1 MKPLRPNLRA
11 VIVRFTSLFGR
22 SSRDREL
29 AAELE
34 SHLRMHVDDGV
45 RAGMSPEEAR
55 RHALIELGGVE
66 QTKEKYRER
75 RGLPWLESLLQDVR
89 FGLRMLRKNPGF
101 TTVAVLTLA
110 LGIGAN
116 TAIFSVVDAVLLNPI
131 PFSHSGQLVDLYEKT
146 SVSPRAGIP
155 YPDLLDWQRENR
167 GFEGIAGYL
176 GDAFTFTGSGRPL
189 RLNGERVSANFFSV
203 LGVRLILGRTFRAQE
218 DQLGAAPVVLISEG
232 FWKRAFGSD
241 PAILGKSIELNG
253 IAHTIIG
260 VIPAD
265 FHLFSRFDSRAT
277 DAVFVPLGQWNIGVL
292 RQRNIRMGLTAVG
305 RLKQG
310 VTAAQAQAEMDQIAA
325 NLAKTYPKSNAKIG
339 AAVIPMAK
347 DVGGELRPAL
357 LILLGAV
364 GLVLL
369 IACANVANLLL
380 ARSTRRAQEFAV
392 RVALGATRA
401 RLRRQLLV
409 ESVLLALAGGG
420 AGIALASWG
429 TDHLLGIFPAV
440 LPTIVHVGMNLTVLT
455 VAVGASLF
463 SVLLFGLAPAFKAF
477 DADLQGALKEGGRG
491 ASSGRHHTQYA
502 FVVIEIGLSVV
513 LLVAAGLLIRSF
525 VRVWSTSPGFD
536 PHNVLT
542 ASVSPSPANLA
553 SPAKALAVF
562 RELKNQISQIPG
574 VESASLGLGSVP
586 FSGSWSAAP
595 IWRNGEAPPAALAQ
609 WHWAAA
615 VAASPDYFRTLQIP
629 LIRGRSF
636 TEQDGAT
643 SPPVLIIG
651 QELANELFPGKN
663 PIGKRL
669 DLGPAATEEIVGV
682 VGHVLPTTLDGDAS
696 SPIQAQ
702 MYMPYAQT
710 LSLNVPSSVL
720 LIVRSSVKPL
730 SLIGEIRDRVGSI
743 DANAVVYD
751 ARTMNEM
758 ISGSLAQRR
767 FSMILL
773 GTFAG
778 IALLLAT
785 IGIYGV
791 ISYVVGQR
799 THEIGIRMALG
810 AQQRDILCG
819 VLGEGG
825 KMALAGVVL
834 GLVASF
840 GLTRLMDS
848 MLFRVSAT
856 DPLTFAAVVALL
868 LGVALLACWMPARRA
883 MRVDPM
889 VALRHE

>member
-1 MKPLRPNLRA
+1 MKSPMPNLRA
-11 VIVRFTSLFGR
+11 VVMRFISLFR
-22 SSRDREL
+22 HAERDREL

-34 SHLRMHVDDGV
+34 SHLQMHIDDGL
-45 RAGMSPEEAR
+45 RTGMSPAEAR
-55 RHALIELGGVE
+55 RQALIKLGGVE

-75 RGLPWLESLLQDVR
+75 HGLPWLESLLQDVR
-89 FGLRMLRKNPGF
+89 FGLRMLRTNPGF
-101 TTVAVLTLA
+101 TAVAVLTLA

-131 PFSHSGQLVDLYEKT
+131 PFSHPGQLVDLYEKT
-146 SVSPRAGIP
+146 NVSPRAGIP
-155 YPDLLDWQRENR
+155 YPDLLDWQQENR
-167 GFEGIAGYL
+167 SFEGIAGYM
-176 GDAFTFTGSGRPL
+176 GDAFTFTGSGAPL
-189 RLNGERVSANFFSV
+189 RLNGERISANFFSV
-203 LGVRLILGRTFRAQE
+203 LAVRPILGRTFRAQE
-218 DQLGAAPVVLISEG
+218 DQLGAAPVALISEG

-241 PAILGKSIELNG
+241 PEILGKSIELNG
-253 IAHTIIG
+253 IAHTVVG

-265 FHLFSRFDSRAT
+265 FHLFSRFDSRAK
-277 DAVFVPLGQWNIGVL
+277 DAVFVPLGQWNIGEL
-292 RQRNIRMGLTAVG
+292 RERDMRMGLTGVG
-305 RLKQG
+305 RLKRG
-310 VTAAQAQAEMDQIAA
+310 VTAPQAQAEMDQIAA
-325 NLAKTYPKSNAKIG
+325 NLAKTFPKSNAKIG

-392 RVALGATRA
+392 RAALGATRA

-409 ESVLLALAGGG
+409 ESGILALLGGG
-420 AGIALASWG
+420 VGIAFASWG
-429 TDHLLGIFPAV
+429 TEHLLGIFPAV
-440 LPTIVHVGMNLTVLT
+440 LPTIVHVNMNLKVLA
-455 VAVGASLF
+455 VAIGASLF
-463 SVLLFGLAPAFKAF
+463 SVLLFGLAPAFKGF
-477 DADLQGALKEGGRG
+477 EADLQCGLKEGGRG
-491 ASSGRHHTQYA
+491 ASSGRHHTQRA
-502 FVVIEIGLSVV
+502 FVVIEIALSVV

-525 VRVWSTSPGFD
+525 VRIWSTNPGFD
-536 PHNVLT
+536 PNNVLT
-542 ASVSPSPANLA
+542 ISVSPSPASLA
-553 SPAKALAVF
+553 RPAKALAAF
-562 RELKNQISQIPG
+562 RQLRNQVSQIPG
-574 VESASLGLGSVP
+574 VESVSLGLGSVP

-595 IWRNGEAPPAALAQ
+595 VWRNGEPTPAAIAQ

-615 VAASPDYFRTLQIP
+615 VAASPGYFHTLRIP
-629 LIRGRSF
+629 LIRGRGF
-636 TEQDGAT
+636 TEQDGLT
-643 SPPVLIIG
+643 SPPVLVIG
-651 QELANELFPGKN
+651 QELANELFPGQN

-669 DLGPAATEEIVGV
+669 DFGPAATEEIVGV
-682 VGHVLPTTLDGDAS
+682 VGHVLPTTLEGDAS
-696 SPIQAQ
+696 SPIHAQ

-730 SLIGEIRDRVGSI
+730 SLVSEIRNRVGAT

-751 ARTMNEM
+751 ARMMNEM

-773 GTFAG
+773 GTFAS
-778 IALLLAT
+778 IALLLAA

-810 AQQRDILCG
+810 AQPRDILRD

-825 KMALAGVVL
+825 KMALAGVAL

-856 DPLTFAAVVALL
+856 DPLTFAAVVTML
-868 LGVALLACWMPARRA
+868 LGAALLACWIPARRA
-883 MRVDPM
+883 TRVDPM